1 MFSKL
6 GALALL
12 VANGANGNDSLI
24 MMQRSAALK
33 ISSSKGQKI
42 DWDVCNSQVYSNLGG
57 LGGDNPPGTVLDKQE
72 IRYKSIAKI
81 EGGQAFD
88 MVIVNTTEYTPNPEN
103 PAAAAEAGNHEIGGQ
118 YLNGKKECMARFN
131 MYSPGEVT
139 LKFTI
144 VLAGTDTPAPSDY
157 TYDFTVFDFDGSK
170 KGSMEQVEVSG
181 IDSWVES
188 KVPPTIQGD
197 KYIFNPTSKQV
208 DNPSDPFDMTGAQ
221 MGASVGL
228 VYSEPSW
235 DITFRSIDTSGS
247 GETGGRNFM
256 FAGRSLIHEKGTE
269 HTTTTT
275 TCVRDE
281 DGVCVVY
288 QDPHIDGFDNPNQGP
303 FLTRV
308 SIFDSKQKMS
318 LLGFH
323 RHAGVW
329 KSNDRASWSQGREP
343 SNDVNVYDR
352 GDFWLVKNEVVQIQ
366 GRYNISAE
374 FGGSRSGLSAL
385 AIGGPALGG
394 GKVFVEPKNGAVVV
408 FGERIRPVQDFVTDT
423 KAGPVRARTYYNAF
437 TEGGVAPSGVDI
449 ALPSN
454 IFLQVRRYNTHL
466 DAKIT
471 IPRSAGRTD
480 GQCGNFNGDP
490 LDDSLEDVEKRMT
503 SMSIARE
510 DLLFAK
516 PFYEQIA

>member
-1 MFSKL
+1 MLSKV
-6 GALALL
+6 GAFALL
-12 VANGANGNDSLI
+12 VANGANGSDSLI
-24 MMQRSAALK
+24 MMQRSAARK

-42 DWDVCNSQVYSNLGG
+42 DWDVCHSKVYSNLGG
-57 LGGDNPPGTVLDKQE
+57 LGGDNPPGTVLNKRE
-72 IRYKSIAKI
+72 IRYSNIAKI

-88 MVIVNTTEYTPNPEN
+88 MVIVNTTEYTPNPDN
-103 PAAAAEAGNHEIGGQ
+103 PSAAAEAGNHDIGGQ

-139 LKFTI
+139 LKFTM
-144 VLAGTDTPAPSDY
+144 VLAGTDTPAPPDFR
-157 TYDFTVFDFDGSK
+157 YDFTVFDFDGSK
-170 KGSMEQVEVSG
+170 KGTKEQVEVSG

-188 KVPPTIQGD
+188 KVPPEIKGD
-197 KYIFNPTSKQV
+197 KYVFNPTATQV

-228 VYSEPSW
+228 VYSSPSW
-235 DITFRSIDTSGS
+235 DVTFRAIDTTGS
-247 GETGGRNFM
+247 GEVGGRNFM

-288 QDPHIDGFDNPNQGP
+288 QDPHIDGFDNPGQGP

-308 SIFDSKQKMS
+308 AMFDSKQKVS
-318 LLGFH
+318 LLAFQGDV
-323 RHAGVW
+323 GVW
-329 KSNDRASWSQGREP
+329 KSNDRASWSKGRDP
-343 SNDVNVYDR
+343 QNDVNVYDR
-352 GDFWLVKNEVVQIQ
+352 GDFWLVKNDVVQIQ

-385 AIGGPALGG
+385 AIGGAAVGG
-394 GKVFVEPKNGAVVV
+394 GKILVHPKFGDVVV
-408 FGERIRPVQDFVTDT
+408 LGEHFRPVQDFVRDT
-423 KAGPVRARTYYNAF
+423 KAGPVRVRTYYNAF

-449 ALPSN
+449 SLPSN

-466 DAKIT
+466 DAKI
-471 IPRSAGRTD
+471 IMPRSAGRTD

-490 LDDSLEDVEKRMT
+490 YDDSLEDVERRMT
-503 SMSIARE
+503 STSIARE

-516 PFYEQIA
+516 PFSA